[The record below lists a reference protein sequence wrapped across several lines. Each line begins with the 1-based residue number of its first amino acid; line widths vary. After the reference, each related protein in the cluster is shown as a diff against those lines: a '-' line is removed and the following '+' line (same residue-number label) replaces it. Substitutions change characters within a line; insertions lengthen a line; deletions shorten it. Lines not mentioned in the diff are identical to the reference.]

1 MGAAS
6 APGWDEANA
15 STAAPASR
23 SLFHQGGS
31 QIGADRDPTARR
43 FLTPDQRDNGEIRWG
58 SGFDAGSHSA
68 SWTASLTGTA
78 TRSRRPFRGLKEI
91 RGIIQ
96 PEPARE
102 RLPAQKHYEP
112 PKKVGTVGGVK

>member
-1 MGAAS
+1 MGGVSEVCPIATGKPPRPAREVMMAAYAANR
-6 APGWDEANA
+6 APT
-15 STAAPASR
+15 ST
-23 SLFHQGGS
+23 
-31 QIGADRDPTARR
+31 
-43 FLTPDQRDNGEIRWG
+43 LTGRWT
-58 SGFDAGSHSA
+58 SVCHS
-68 SWTASLTGTA
+68 ASLTGTA